1 MKTTT
6 QVDAAKGSPAFCQ
19 REIDQNKI
27 RQIYGDFLKLD
38 FNFIKFHPMVTWES
52 HELSLIIH
60 SQGAHARQGLSPGA

>member
-52 HELSLIIH
+52 HELSLIIN